1 MGFYQDRILPVLI
14 DLSMR
19 QRNLANYRRRVIPA
33 ATGRVLEVGI
43 GSGFNLPLYGVN
55 VKQVI
60 GLDPSPKLLAMTG
73 KKVRDIAAAVD
84 LVEGSAEAVPLEDR
98 SVDTVVTTWTM
109 CRSSHT
115 TRRGRPTFPLYSG
128 SRKTFRIALG

>member
-1 MGFYQDRILPVLI
+1 MGFYQDRILPLLI

-33 ATGRVLEVGI
+33 AAGRVLEVGI

-73 KKVRDIAAAVD
+73 KKVRDVGAAVD
-84 LVEGSAEAVPLEDR
+84 LV
-98 SVDTVVTTWTM
+98 
-109 CRSSHT
+109 
-115 TRRGRPTFPLYSG
+115 
-128 SRKTFRIALG
+128 